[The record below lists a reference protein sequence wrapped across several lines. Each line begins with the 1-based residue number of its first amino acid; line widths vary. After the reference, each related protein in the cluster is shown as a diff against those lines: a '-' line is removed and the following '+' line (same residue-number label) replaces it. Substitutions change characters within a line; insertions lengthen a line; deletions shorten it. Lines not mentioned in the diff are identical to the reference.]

1 MVSRAESAIDERAAA
16 AGAGA
21 VPEASEDAAA
31 AAGSPVDKI
40 TQLAPEL
47 AEWRRDLHRHPELA
61 FHETRTSEVVAQ
73 KLESFGIEVH
83 RGIAKT
89 GVVGVLRAGES
100 DRAIALRADM
110 DALPIREANEFE
122 HRSTN
127 DGVMHACGHDGHTTM
142 LLGAARY
149 LAETRAFDG
158 TVYFV
163 FQPAEEDGGGGQVMV
178 KEGLFERFPARQV
191 YGMHNFPGMPVGD
204 FGLCVGPMLAAADLI
219 ELSVECSG
227 GHAAMPHLGTDGVL
241 VATQLVQALQAI
253 VARNVDP
260 LDNAVISVTTIHG
273 GDAFNVMPARVEMTG
288 CVRTFR
294 DEVQQLLER
303 RIRDI
308 GEAICEAHGA
318 LFELSYQRN
327 YPATVNTEA
336 EVERAAAAAAE
347 VGRRVDTGMR
357 PIMGSEDFSFMLRER
372 PGAFIGIGNGP
383 SSALHTPR
391 YDFNDE
397 ILPIGASYW
406 ARLVERELATG

>member
-1 MVSRAESAIDERAAA
+1 MGSIIDRIAEHTADLTA
-16 AGAGA
+16 
-21 VPEASEDAAA
+21 
-31 AAGSPVDKI
+31 
-40 TQLAPEL
+40 
-47 AEWRRDLHRHPELA
+47 WRRDLHRHPELA
-61 FHETRTSEVVAQ
+61 FQEARTSELVAER
-73 KLESFGIEVH
+73 LESFGIEVH
-83 RGIAKT
+83 RGLART
-89 GVVGVLRAGES
+89 GVVGVLRAGRSE
-100 DRAIALRADM
+100 RAIALRADM
-110 DALPIREANEFE
+110 DALPIAEVNEFE
-122 HRSTN
+122 HRSASP
-127 DGVMHACGHDGHTTM
+127 GVMHACGHDGHTTM

-149 LAETRAFDG
+149 LAESQEFDG

-178 KEGLFERFPARQV
+178 KEGLFERFPAQQV

-204 FGLCVGPMLAAADLI
+204 FGLCAGEMLAASDVI
-219 ELSVECSG
+219 ELGIECSG
-227 GHAAMPHLGTDGVL
+227 GHAAMPHAGVDGVL

-260 LDNAVISVTTIHG
+260 LDNAVVSITTIHG
-273 GDAFNVMPARVEMTG
+273 GDACNVMPARVVMTG

-294 DEVQQLLER
+294 DEVQQLIER

-318 LFELSYQRN
+318 LFELDYRRN

-336 EVERAAAAAAE
+336 EVARAAAAASE
-347 VGRRVDTGMR
+347 VGRRVDTAMR

-397 ILPIGASYW
+397 ILPLGASYW
-406 ARLVERELATG
+406 ARLVERELAAG